1 VSSNLRTPKTVL
13 EVPTL
18 TPVPVSVQLGIING
32 PTRRE
37 RRHVTL
43 NAKGERVNPG
53 LGKTFTIPKAA
64 RVAATNVP
72 LTRDQSGRRR
82 GKKATRHALRFDR

>member
-1 VSSNLRTPKTVL
+1 MSSSNRTPQTVL
-13 EVPTL
+13 DAPHL
-18 TPVPVSVQLGIING
+18 TPVMVSVQHGLN
-32 PTRRE
+32 RRE

-53 LGKTFTIPKAA
+53 LGKTITIPKAA

-72 LTRDQSGRRR
+72 YEDQVKSALRR
-82 GKKATRHALRFDR
+82 GKRAIRHALRFTP

>member
-1 VSSNLRTPKTVL
+1 MSSNARTPQTVL
-13 EVPTL
+13 DAPTL
-18 TPVPVSVQLGIING
+18 TPVPVSVQLGIIDG

-43 NAKGERVNPG
+43 NAEGERVNPG
-53 LGKTFTIPKAA
+53 LGKTFTIPKSA

-72 LTRDQSGRRR
+72 LTKAPKTLRS
-82 GKKATRHALRFDR
+82 KKAIRHALRFT

>member
-1 VSSNLRTPKTVL
+1 MSSSDRTPQSVL
-13 EVPTL
+13 DAPHL
-18 TPVPVSVQLGIING
+18 TPVPVSQQLGIIDG
-32 PTRRE
+32 LTRRE

-72 LTRDQSGRRR
+72 LTKAPKNLR
-82 GKKATRHALRFDR
+82 GKKARRTARRNNR

>member
-1 VSSNLRTPKTVL
+1 MSSNARTPQTVL
-13 EVPTL
+13 DAPTL
-18 TPVPVSVQLGIING
+18 TPVMVSVQLGIIDG

-53 LGKTFTIPKAA
+53 LGKTLTIPKAA
-64 RVAATNVP
+64 RQPASNVP
-72 LTRDQSGRRR
+72 HVKTPKILRS
-82 GKKATRHALRFDR
+82 KKARRHALRFTP